1 MPVLVETL
9 EDGPS
14 QIRLRAHL
22 PDRNPSQVYQDWTE
36 AERIRAWWGPDATI
50 DLREGGTYE
59 FRWTK
64 IDAVLRGKYTLLES
78 GRRLDFSWAWADEP
92 EREKQVSLRF
102 LSDGKSGT
110 LLEVTHGP
118 YSEDARDA
126 ELRQQHL
133 DGWKIHL
140 PKLADLR

>member
-1 MPVLVETL
+1 MSVTVDTL
-9 EDGPS
+9 EDGPTR
-14 QIRLRAHL
+14 IRLRAHL
-22 PDRNPSQVYQDWTE
+22 PHRTPSEVYRDWTE
-36 AERIRAWWGPDATI
+36 AERVQAWWGPDATL
-50 DLREGGTYE
+50 DLREGGAYE

-64 IDAVLRGKYTLLES
+64 LSAVLRGKYTRVDP

-92 EREKQVSLRF
+92 EREKQVRLDFR
-102 LSDGKSGT
+102 SDGRSGT

-118 YSEDARDA
+118 YSQDPRDA

-140 PKLADLR
+140 PKLADGR